1 MAGAASDGIPPIR
14 YHLHTTLPRKDST
27 RTCRNYANGLLP
39 SATASRMSWCVF
51 DVPSLEAEAA
61 ALEAQSAE
69 PDFWNEQQSAQ
80 DAMRRHQPRRNSE

>member
-1 MAGAASDGIPPIR
+1 
-14 YHLHTTLPRKDST
+14 
-27 RTCRNYANGLLP
+27 
-39 SATASRMSWCVF
+39 MSWCVF

-80 DAMRRHQPRRNSE
+80 DAMRRLAAVRARVATWRGLETKVADLLELVDRPSRVR